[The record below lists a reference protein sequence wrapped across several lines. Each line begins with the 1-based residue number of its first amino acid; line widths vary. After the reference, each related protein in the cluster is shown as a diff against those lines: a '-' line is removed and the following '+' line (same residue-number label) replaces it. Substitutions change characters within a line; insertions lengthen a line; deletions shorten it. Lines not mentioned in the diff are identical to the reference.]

1 MTRRR
6 VVSTAIVVGVAVLLC
21 MPHGDP
27 NRVDLAATFLAP
39 GPGHP
44 LGTDNLGRD
53 VWSRVVLGL
62 SRTLTV
68 MILATGLSALVGGLL
83 GMIAGYLGGPTRAL
97 IMLATDLV
105 LIVPTF
111 VGALIF
117 AALFGL
123 TPVSAGIVLGLFG
136 IGPYV
141 NQACA
146 LTEAVRGRAFL
157 QIETLL
163 GTPTP
168 VIVAR
173 HIAPAVMRPLAVYL
187 GASAANAVLAYAGL
201 AFIGLGVDTTL
212 PDWGTMLYDYR
223 VHLSDHPLLVLWPT
237 LGIAILA
244 LSAHAVFDEAEGKT
258 P

>member
-1 MTRRR
+1 M
-6 VVSTAIVVGVAVLLC
+6 
-21 MPHGDP
+21 
-27 NRVDLAATFLAP
+27 
-39 GPGHP
+39 
-44 LGTDNLGRD
+44 
-53 VWSRVVLGL
+53 RVVLGL

-68 MILATGLSALVGGLL
+68 MILATGLSALAGGLL

-244 LSAHAVFDEAEGKT
+244 LSAHAVFDEAEGET